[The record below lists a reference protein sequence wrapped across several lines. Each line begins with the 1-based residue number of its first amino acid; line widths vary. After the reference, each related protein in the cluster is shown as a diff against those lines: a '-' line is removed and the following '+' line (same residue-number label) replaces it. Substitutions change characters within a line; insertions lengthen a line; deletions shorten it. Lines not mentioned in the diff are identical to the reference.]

1 MLLISREPTITV
13 LLSRAHPPQNIKRP
27 EPYNSGA
34 LMHLKMSLLIKVCLD
49 VEDQNMKELQS
60 NWDQE
65 NDICSTAGYW
75 KQPKFLNAVKTSGFL
90 G

>member
-1 MLLISREPTITV
+1 
-13 LLSRAHPPQNIKRP
+13 
-27 EPYNSGA
+27 
-34 LMHLKMSLLIKVCLD
+34 MHLKMSLLIKVCLD